1 MQASPSRAMR
11 SIPAPQSQ
19 SSGRTNRRGFLSASA
34 AATAVVTFGSTAP
47 SLLRRAAAAAAD
59 EDRVLVVVEMA
70 GGNDGLSTVI
80 PIADP
85 EYAKAR
91 PKLAIAAA
99 DTLRINDEFGLN
111 SSLSGFADLLQQG
124 HFAVVQGVG
133 YENPNRSLH
142 KFLPIETCLP
152 QVGLTCLRRF
162 SWTCL
167 PAGRFLAGLEMT
179 HCLLFNNNYFFSALV
194 TI

>member
-1 MQASPSRAMR
+1 MQTSPNRAVR
-11 SIPAPQSQ
+11 SLPARQSQ

-133 YENPNRSLH
+133 YENPNRSHFESMDIWHSCLR
-142 KFLPIETCLP
+142 KDAVRRTDGSDGIWIRPGSARLPI
-152 QVGLTCLRRF
+152 RRR
-162 SWTCL
+162 SIWV
-167 PAGRFLAGLEMT
+167 PR
-179 HCLLFNNNYFFSALV
+179 NNLSR
-194 TI
+194 